1 MMNSKTELLVGLFV
15 VVGIASLFFLVLQ
28 TNNLRN
34 KPFAST
40 YIVKAN
46 FDNVGSLKINSQVKS
61 AGVTIGRVKNVSL
74 DTKSFLASVTMNID
88 KKYLLP
94 IDTSAS
100 ILTSGLLGEQYIDI
114 SPGNEEEYIKNL
126 ECIVYTQGFISM
138 EQLMSKLLYSSG
150 EKNII
155 GMSIINDPEQFE
167 Y

>member
-1 MMNSKTELLVGLFV
+1 MMNSKTEFLVGLFV

-34 KPFAST
+34 KTFTST

-46 FDNVGSLKINSQVKS
+46 FDNIGSLRINSQVKS
-61 AGVTIGRVKNVSL
+61 SGVTIGRVKNISL
-74 DTKSFLASVTMNID
+74 DTKSFLANVTMNIN

-94 IDTSAS
+94 VDTSAS

-114 SPGNEEEYIKNL
+114 NPGNEEENIKHL
-126 ECIVYTQGFISM
+126 GCIVYTQGFISI
-138 EQLMSKLLYSSG
+138 EQLMSKFLYSSN

-155 GMSIINDPEQFE
+155 GLSANDSEQFA